1 LASIALAIATLTAMP
16 PAKAQIPVI
25 DAAAILQLISQLEEL
40 QRHYEMLVKQYKAI
54 TGDYGIGSAIVDIEF
69 IDQVPATWLE
79 VVANQKSG
87 KYGALQEKYEQ
98 VVRTVDADL
107 LSDTVDGGRTKRAYQ
122 MTQREVKSAF
132 SMAEVIFE
140 SLDKRTRNLMALQA
154 QIDTTP
160 NIKAAMDLNSRIQV
174 ENSYILADIARMSGM
189 QNRLQGNLVNYNTQ
203 GTARHAEFFREKA
216 E

>member
-174 ENSYILADIARMSGM
+174 ENSYILADIARLSGM